1 MAAKAGQPES
11 AGTIERTLRAIRC
24 VAEKG
29 EFSLKDFAEEVGIP
43 TSTAYRLL
51 QSLGEVN
58 FVEKSTYGS
67 YRVGR
72 ELYRLASL
80 VVHDI
85 EYEAMARPL
94 LQRLSDEFQETCA
107 FALYLPK
114 EKVFTIVETIGSLHQ
129 LQYVVQRYTH
139 RPMVWGALG
148 RSMLPFLPEEDVV
161 EAIARQ
167 GNAPEP
173 NMKPITREDLRK
185 EAEAIMR
192 EGCFVSTSP
201 NAFGTSGTAAPVFN
215 SKSQVFGSIGV
226 TIPSVRYDPAM
237 QPRLSAAIVEA
248 ARGMSAALGFRERQT
263 RSQGV

>member
-1 MAAKAGQPES
+1 MAGKAPQTES

-67 YRVGR
+67 YRIGR

-94 LQRLSDEFQETCA
+94 LQRLADEFQETCA

-114 EKVFTIVETIGSLHQ
+114 EKVYTIVELINSVHQ
-129 LQYVVQRYTH
+129 LQFVVERYTH
-139 RPMVWGALG
+139 RPMVWGAIG

-167 GNAPEP
+167 GPAPEP
-173 NMKPITREDLRK
+173 NLPPITRDDLRR

-192 EGCFVSTSP
+192 EGCFVANSP
-201 NAFGTSGTAAPVFN
+201 NVWGNNNTAAPVFN

-226 TIPSVRYDPAM
+226 TIPSVRFDPAM
-237 QPRLSAAIVEA
+237 QGRLSAAIVQA
-248 ARGMSAALGFRERQT
+248 AKDMSTALGFRERQA
-263 RSQGV
+263 RSQGG

>member
-1 MAAKAGQPES
+1 MAQKPVQPE
-11 AGTIERTLRAIRC
+11 ATGTIERTLRAIRC
-24 VAEKG
+24 VAERG

-51 QSLGEVN
+51 QSLGEAN
-58 FVEKSTYGS
+58 FIEKSTYGS

-72 ELYRLASL
+72 ELYRLSAL

-94 LQRLSDEFQETCA
+94 LQRLSEQFHETCA
-107 FALYLPK
+107 LAIYLPK
-114 EKVFTIVETIGSLHQ
+114 EKVFTIVETVGALHQ
-129 LQYVVQRYTH
+129 LQYVVERYTH

-161 EAIARQ
+161 AAIAKQ
-167 GNAPEP
+167 GRAPEP
-173 NMKPITREDLRK
+173 NMQPITREDLRA

-192 EGCFVSTSP
+192 EGCFVATSP

-215 SKSQVFGSIGV
+215 SKGQVFGSIGV
-226 TIPSVRYDPAM
+226 TIPSVRYDPEI
-237 QPRLSAAIVEA
+237 QPVLSAAIIDA
-248 ARGMSAALGFRERQT
+248 ARGMSAALGYRERQ
-263 RSQGV
+263 RDRAS